1 MTQTQE
7 TLHTINPEAHEVISS
22 KERHEKLRKHHE
34 QLGTETKQEHLERLA
49 EARMEAHEEAASVN
63 PMEKLKATENAGAP
77 TQPLSLNSELRAITL
92 RRELQHIR
100 RKLSKPQQTLSKVV
114 HQPLIRAVSE
124 GAGKTV
130 SRPSGLLG
138 GGIVSFVGVATYY
151 LLVRHMGYAYNN
163 AIFFMLF
170 IGGFIAG
177 VIIEM
182 LVHYG
187 VRASNRQLDN

>member
-1 MTQTQE
+1 MKERLLTK
-7 TLHTINPEAHEVISS
+7 NPEVHEVISS

-34 QLGTETKQEHLERLA
+34 KLVTESKQEHLERLA
-49 EARMEAHEEAASVN
+49 EARMEAHEEAADAN

-77 TQPLSLNSELRAITL
+77 TQPQNLNGELRAITL

-114 HQPLIRAVSE
+114 HQPVIRAVSE
-124 GAGKTV
+124 SAGKTV
-130 SRPSGLLG
+130 SRPSGMLG
-138 GGIVSFVGVATYY
+138 GGIVSFVGVASYY
-151 LLVRHMGYAYNN
+151 LLARHMGYAYNN
-163 AIFFMLF
+163 AIFFILF
-170 IGGFIAG
+170 IGGFVAG
-177 VIIEM
+177 VIVEV